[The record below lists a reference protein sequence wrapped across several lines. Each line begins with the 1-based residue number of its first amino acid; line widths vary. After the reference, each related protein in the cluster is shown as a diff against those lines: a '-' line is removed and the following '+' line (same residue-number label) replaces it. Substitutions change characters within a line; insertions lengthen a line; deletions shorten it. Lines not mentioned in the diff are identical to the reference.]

1 MLRSR
6 YIRAVPEAKLEDSG
20 SGLAPAGDG
29 WFVVNVRDA
38 QWLTSEGGEKRPSGA
53 ECGFDSQK
61 AGFSQLGI
69 RLHVLEPGEPNGLYH
84 SESEQEAFLVLSGEC
99 TLLVE
104 GEERLLRPWD
114 FFHSPA
120 ETEHIF
126 VGAGDVP
133 CVILMAGAR
142 SGDWRVVYPV
152 SELAARYGASAE
164 EETSDPRQAYAGFE
178 PSRRERPSYWDRLP
192 WA

>member
-1 MLRSR
+1 
-6 YIRAVPEAKLEDSG
+6 VPEAPLDDSG

-38 QWLTSEGGEKRPSGA
+38 EWLTSENAITSELRSSGA
-53 ECGFDSQK
+53 ECTFESEQ
-61 AGFSQLGI
+61 FWFRQLGI

-84 SESEQEAFLVLSGEC
+84 SESQQEAFLVLSGEC
-99 TLLVE
+99 RLLVE

-120 ETEHIF
+120 GTEHIF
-126 VGAGDVP
+126 VGAGDGP

-142 SGDWRVVYPV
+142 SEDTQLHYPV
-152 SELAARYGASAE
+152 SELAAPYGASVT
-164 EETSDPRQAYAGFE
+164 EETSDPRQAYVGFFE
-178 PSRRERPSYWDRLP
+178 PSRRERPSYWNRLP
-192 WA
+192 WT